1 MVGPLRRIKTEKGEI
16 MKTTSNAWAIKSKL
30 WDDPE
35 PFLLGVF
42 YCNSMRELESYQDGM
57 RTCLFRTRQQ
67 ARTTVKGFYYKQHYR
82 VVKVQVTIEE
92 IGR

>member
-1 MVGPLRRIKTEKGEI
+1 
-16 MKTTSNAWAIKSKL
+16 MKTISNAWAIKAQL
-30 WDDPE
+30 WDETKPY
-35 PFLLGVF
+35 FIGVF
-42 YCNSMRELESYQDGM
+42 NFHHMGELESYQDGM

-67 ARTTVKGFYYKQHYR
+67 ARTATQSLHYKKDYH